1 MLLITA
7 GRRPLLPTRQRLLHF
22 SASHPSWRP
31 RLSTGLRTQN
41 GSWSRRLLAPGRRA
55 TARFSRQAEAS
66 TRGLDCMGH
75 VAWALA
81 PECLLRA
88 RWSRLLDGS
97 RFPDR
102 SQLLDR
108 PWQQHSSAAPAGW
121 PREASKLVQGTQ
133 GERGM
138 SGAVTRNNGLRHTWD
153 WLRGT
158 TPGVLTTAIR
168 HHGWGVVPNQILPP
182 LLANVTVGAV
192 LYTSYLQILGQLHE
206 ESARARRTV
215 YPPPEPVHTFTAGL
229 LAGALQSLVAAP
241 LDAIQARYDHRDL
254 LPADGRGGA
263 PKSMWTF
270 SAEKLREIGPGGIF
284 AGYGLSLLKDGLGSA
299 VFFSTF
305 EYVKAQSYYR
315 FVTWYYG
322 DLNEDMANLLATRRP
337 TRAGGR
343 AADNDGITPLIIKP
357 HYAIEPLFLLLAG
370 VTASFAQQA
379 VMHPLTHFQL
389 EHWDHLEDIDQK
401 TANRRADAAARGRRA
416 GAGVHLPHSSK
427 KGEKGGIP
435 RGPGDVGA
443 VRGGGG
449 RPRAGACAA
458 GCTGGSGGTRSVRV
472 PSTSAGLIIFELV
485 RRKYGLRSDEVRIN
499 KDGYDIQ
506 LN

>member
-1 MLLITA
+1 MKNGPADGSSPAQGPPYDPTTGFPSTGVL
-7 GRRPLLPTRQRLLHF
+7 PVVPPDLLPDKN
-22 SASHPSWRP
+22 P
-31 RLSTGLRTQN
+31 RSN
-41 GSWSRRLLAPGRRA
+41 AA
-55 TARFSRQAEAS
+55 TAASAAGVRALSAQAIAFYFRAPVKAFFR
-66 TRGLDCMGH
+66 TRVDYL
-75 VAWALA
+75 AWARSVHLDQIQQQLQRRDPA
-81 PECLLRA
+81 SAAA
-88 RWSRLLDGS
+88 RS
-97 RFPDR
+97 RF
-102 SQLLDR
+102 Q
-108 PWQQHSSAAPAGW
+108 
-121 PREASKLVQGTQ
+121 
-133 GERGM
+133 
-138 SGAVTRNNGLRHTWD
+138 NGLRHTWD

-168 HHGWGVVPNQILPP
+168 RHGWGVVPNQILPP

-206 ESARARRTV
+206 QSARARRTV

-254 LPADGRGGA
+254 MPPADGRAAAA

-337 TRAGGR
+337 TRAGPR
-343 AADNDGITPLIIKP
+343 ADDNDGITPLIIKP

-401 TANRRADAAARGRRA
+401 TATMRADAAARG
-416 GAGVHLPHSSK
+416 GAPA
-427 KGEKGGIP
+427 
-435 RGPGDVGA
+435 RGSIFRIYYHA
-443 VRGGGG
+443 YQETW
-449 RPRAGACAA
+449 AQCEAA
-458 GCTGGSGGTRSVRV
+458 AAAQGRSVRSWLYRGFWWNTIRQV